1 MKIMQT
7 VQLKLNAIIKLQKAL
22 TSHDWHFE
30 RSEDP
35 GVYRRGR
42 AQRGELNI
50 LMTAIGDETLALS
63 LYNKACPWVE
73 DKEEVT
79 PNRYSLKEQAQEL
92 LDSGNSTEKA
102 EGFGMMRVIEAIMDL
117 VEYEADSNEEPPS
130 DGECIDNIYAILNTN
145 S

>member
-1 MKIMQT
+1 MQT

-79 PNRYSLKEQAQEL
+79 PNRYSLMEQAQEL
-92 LDSGNSTEKA
+92 LDAGDSHDAA
-102 EGFGMMRVIEAIMDL
+102 EGKGMMRVIEAIMDL

>member
-1 MKIMQT
+1 MQT

-73 DKEEVT
+73 DEEEVT
-79 PNRYSLKEQAQEL
+79 PNRYSLMEQAQEL
-92 LDSGNSTEKA
+92 LDAGDSHDAA
-102 EGFGMMRVIEAIMDL
+102 EGKGMMRVIEAIMDL